1 MNDREVQIVLLKF
14 AELKGGIVTDADF
27 DALADTLE
35 DALLCPPEEAKL
47 EDALR
52 VVEQMTERR

>member
-1 MNDREVQIVLLKF
+1 MTDQEMQIVLIKF
-14 AELKGGIVTDADF
+14 AELKGGVVTDADF

-35 DALLCPPEEAKL
+35 DTLLCSPGEAKL

-52 VVEQMTERR
+52 VVEQMTRRR

>member
-1 MNDREVQIVLLKF
+1 MNDQEVQIVLLKF

-35 DALLCPPEEAKL
+35 DALLCSPEEAKL

-52 VVEQMTERR
+52 VVEQITERR

>member
-14 AELKGGIVTDADF
+14 SELKGGIVTDADF

-35 DALLCPPEEAKL
+35 DTLLCSPEEAKL

-52 VVEQMTERR
+52 VVEQITERR

>member
-35 DALLCPPEEAKL
+35 DTLLCSPEEAKL

>member
-1 MNDREVQIVLLKF
+1 MNDREVQVVLLKF

-35 DALLCPPEEAKL
+35 DALLCPPDEAKL

-52 VVEQMTERR
+52 VVEQMAGRR

>member
-14 AELKGGIVTDADF
+14 A
-27 DALADTLE
+27 ALADTLE
-35 DALLCPPEEAKL
+35 DTLLCSPEEAKL

-52 VVEQMTERR
+52 VVEQITERR

>member
-1 MNDREVQIVLLKF
+1 MNDQEVQIVLLKF
-14 AELKGGIVTDADF
+14 AELKGGIVTAADF

-35 DALLCPPEEAKL
+35 DALLCPPEEARL

-52 VVEQMTERR
+52 VVEQMAERR